1 MPALKK
7 PKRLRPL
14 QLIAVIFLTVSGGP
28 YGLETLLVYA
38 NKHSA
43 LLLLFVTPLLWDIPA
58 ILTVLELNSM
68 MPVEGGYYQWV
79 KRGLGLRWAFY
90 EGWWTWLY
98 TFADLAIYPVLFSE
112 YLLFF
117 FPGAEAYK
125 IPVCLLVI
133 WSSALLNIRG
143 IVPVG
148 KAATVLSAVVIIPFL
163 IMMGVAFSSSH
174 ISFSVASP
182 SLEGMNLST
191 IGLSL
196 YTIIWNFIG
205 WDNATTYAGEVEKP
219 VRSYF
224 ITNIVVFFLVICIYA
239 LTVFTVQQL
248 PISAQTLNEQG
259 FPAAGEMLGGWWLGA
274 LLSAG
279 GLASALGLFSA
290 VLLSVSRIPKVMAN
304 DKLLPPALDKLHPRF
319 GTPYISIIICALV
332 VSVMILWSLQ
342 DLLIIDVMVYGAGL
356 FVEYITLI
364 ALRKKEPNAHRPFKI
379 PISTFWLGFI
389 IIIPIVIYIIAVSG
403 ALSNEENATTLKPV
417 LFAVAALC
425 SAEVAWQ
432 IIHFRNKYKT
442 SRR

>member
-1 MPALKK
+1 MTASQK

-38 NKHSA
+38 DKHAA
-43 LLLLFVTPLLWDIPA
+43 LLLLLVTPLLWDVPA

-98 TFADLAIYPVLFSE
+98 TFADLAIYPVLFTE

-117 FPGAEAYK
+117 FPHSEAYK
-125 IPVCLLVI
+125 IPVGLAVI
-133 WSSALLNIRG
+133 WLCALLNIAG

-148 KAATVLSAVVIIPFL
+148 KVATVLGAIVIIPFL
-163 IMMGVAFSSSH
+163 ILIGKAVSAPYFS
-174 ISFSVASP
+174 FTLATP
-182 SLEGMNLST
+182 SLEGMSMPA
-191 IGLSL
+191 IGISL

-219 VRSYF
+219 IRSYI
-224 ITNIVVFFLVICIYA
+224 ITNVVVFIGVLFIYG
-239 LTVFTVQQL
+239 LTVFTVQQIPVSPEML
-248 PISAQTLNEQG
+248 DQKG
-259 FPAAGEMLGGWWLGA
+259 FPAAGEALGGYWLGA
-274 LLSAG
+274 LLSVG

-290 VLLSVSRIPKVMAN
+290 VLLSVSRVPKVMAD
-304 DKLLPPALDKLHPRF
+304 DKLLPASFDALHPKF
-319 GTPYISIIICALV
+319 KTPYVSIILCAIV
-332 VSVMILWSLQ
+332 VSLMILWSLQ

-356 FVEYITLI
+356 FLEFITLI
-364 ALRKKEPNAHRPFKI
+364 ALRKKEPQAHRPFKI
-379 PISTFWLGFI
+379 PVGIKGLSI
-389 IIIPIVIYIIAVSG
+389 ILIIPLVIYGIAVSG

-417 LFAVAALC
+417 LFAVVALC

-432 IIHFRNKYKT
+432 IIRLRKKT
-442 SRR
+442 WQPR

>member
-1 MPALKK
+1 MPASHR

-38 NKHSA
+38 DKHAA
-43 LLLLFVTPLLWDIPA
+43 LLLLFITPILWDIPA

-117 FPGAEAYK
+117 FPGAEVYK
-125 IPVCLLVI
+125 VPICLLLI
-133 WSSALLNIRG
+133 WSSAFLNILG

-148 KAATVLSAVVIIPFL
+148 KVATVLSVLVIVPFL
-163 IMMGVAFSSSH
+163 IMMGVAITSPH
-174 ISFSVASP
+174 ISFSMPAP
-182 SLEGMNLST
+182 SLKGMNLST
-191 IGLSL
+191 IGISL

-219 VRSYF
+219 IRSYF
-224 ITNIVVFFLVICIYA
+224 ITNIVVFFLVLFIYA
-239 LTVFTVQQL
+239 VTVFTVQQI
-248 PISAQTLNEQG
+248 PVPAETLNEQG
-259 FPAAGEMLGGWWLGA
+259 FPAAGQVLGGWWLGA

-290 VLLSVSRIPKVMAN
+290 VLLSVSRVPKVMAD
-304 DKLLPPALDKLHPRF
+304 DKLLPKALDKLHPKF
-319 GTPYISIIICALV
+319 GTPYLSIIICAAV
-332 VSVMILWSLQ
+332 VSLMILWSLQ
-342 DLLIIDVMVYGAGL
+342 DLFIIDVMVYGAGL
-356 FVEYITLI
+356 FIEYITLI

-379 PISTFWLGFI
+379 PMSTAGLSI
-389 IIIPIVIYIIAVSG
+389 LLIIPFVIYGIAVSG
-403 ALSNEENATTLKPV
+403 ALSNEENAAAVKPV
-417 LFAVAALC
+417 LFAVAALF
-425 SAEVAWQ
+425 SAEIAWQ
-432 IIHFRNKYKT
+432 VIQLRNKFKT
-442 SRR
+442 TAR

>member
-1 MPALKK
+1 MPASHR

-43 LLLLFVTPLLWDIPA
+43 LLLLFITPVLWDIPA

-112 YLLFF
+112 YILFF

-125 IPVCLLVI
+125 VPICLMVI
-133 WSSALLNIRG
+133 WSSALLNIIG

-148 KAATVLSAVVIIPFL
+148 KVATVLSALVIIPFL
-163 IMMGVAFSSSH
+163 IMMGAAFTSPH
-174 ISFSVASP
+174 LSFSLAKP

-191 IGLSL
+191 IGISL

-219 VRSYF
+219 IRSYF
-224 ITNIVVFFLVICIYA
+224 ITNIVVFFLVLTVYA
-239 LTVFTVQQL
+239 LTVFTVQQI
-248 PISAQTLNEQG
+248 PISAETLNEQG
-259 FPAAGEMLGGWWLGA
+259 FPAAGELLGGWWLGA

-279 GLASALGLFSA
+279 GLASTLGLFSA
-290 VLLSVSRIPKVMAN
+290 VLLSVSRIPKVMAD
-304 DKLLPPALDKLHPRF
+304 DKLLPRSFDKLHPKF
-319 GTPYISIIICALV
+319 GTPYLSIILCAAV
-332 VSVMILWSLQ
+332 VSLMILWSLQ
-342 DLLIIDVMVYGAGL
+342 DLLVIDVMVYGAGL
-356 FVEYITLI
+356 FIEYITLI
-364 ALRKKEPNAHRPFKI
+364 ALRKKEPQAHRPFRI
-379 PISTFWLGFI
+379 PVSITGLSLMMIVPFI
-389 IIIPIVIYIIAVSG
+389 IYGIAVSG
-403 ALSNEENATTLKPV
+403 ALSNEEKATTLRPV
-417 LFAVAALC
+417 LFAIAALC
-425 SAEVAWQ
+425 SAEGVWQ
-432 IIHFRNKYKT
+432 IIRFRQRQK
-442 SRR
+442 SPAA